1 MFIVLEL
8 SISFKACTI
17 RSWVKEWWGF
27 FGRYITES
35 GKLARSCF
43 CTIAD
48 PWKESETNKN

>member
-8 SISFKACTI
+8 SVSRHAPLEAVL
-17 RSWVKEWWGF
+17 RNGGVV
-27 FGRYITES
+27 FGSYITES
-35 GKLARSCF
+35 GKLARGCF